1 MAPYNRQSFGARRA
15 LPPSNLPIHLPVSH
29 PARNPGV
36 KPGQYPSSCPVRP
49 SRRSAVLPVGRT
61 TLAVALSAALA
72 SLLLVSPQRVRAD
85 EPGHGTADGHV
96 AYDAAIVRPAGAAA
110 SEADVVA
117 RRAGAVADSGQAES
131 AVPDERRKPLL
142 AASEFAPGD
151 ADAAGHEGEGNET
164 DSEAHP
170 EGHVDLREASSLNL
184 PDNAESDSPLP
195 VFGSADRMHSSAQGD
210 LGPQVTFEGNAELR
224 RRGSSLRAQRIDYW
238 QDIERVEA
246 QGGVQVEQPGTR
258 LSGPSLQLQLDSG
271 KGAFEQP
278 EYDLSSVGGRG
289 KAERMEFIGNRFLQL
304 INGSFTSCKPD
315 NEDWR
320 VEAEQLDLDLE
331 NSQGVARHAR
341 LKVRDYTVARVPYL
355 PFPLGDRRQSGFL
368 SPTPEYSNHTGL
380 GITIPYY
387 FNLAPNYDLTLSPNI
402 TTKRGL
408 RVGSEF
414 RYLSRPAAGRLQLD
428 WVPND
433 SETGRSRYSYD
444 ASGSFTRVLG
454 WNGGWN
460 MQGVSDDN
468 YFVDYSRALIDS
480 AERSLPREAFL
491 TRSFGDWNM
500 LVRALRYQNILEAR
514 QAPPYEKVPQ
524 LQLTN
529 NQVDVHGFDISL
541 LSDMTQFRS
550 PLPGA
555 VEGNRLVVHPSISYP
570 LQGGGWFFTPKVGMH
585 ASHYELNDR
594 ATNRAISRVVPTLSL
609 DTGLIMERDS
619 QWLGEASIQT
629 LEPRLFYVR
638 TPHRDQGDIPVFDSA
653 ASDLSFAQL
662 FSENAYTGH
671 DRISDANHLT
681 AALVSRQIEQA
692 TGVERLRLAAAQRF
706 YFSSQ
711 EVTIPG
717 QPVRVDRR
725 TDLLFAASGD
735 FRGGHSFNAGMQYA
749 VHDKR
754 VPRLNL
760 SYRYRPGNRRLFGA
774 GVRYQSKEYAQ
785 WDTSVAW
792 PINNKWS
799 ILGRVNYSFLQQR
812 ISPTTGLLEDVRP
825 GLVEGLVGLEYD
837 DCCWGARLVLH
848 RFVTTEQK
856 ATNRIYLQFDLRGLG
871 SLGDDPDDILT
882 RNIPGYSRPNNDLTP
897 AVRHFGYE

>member
-1 MAPYNRQSFGARRA
+1 MAWAGGRAVCLPVARRQLA
-15 LPPSNLPIHLPVSH
+15 L
-29 PARNPGV
+29 
-36 KPGQYPSSCPVRP
+36 
-49 SRRSAVLPVGRT
+49 
-61 TLAVALSAALA
+61 ALSAGLA
-72 SLLLVSPQRVRAD
+72 SLLLVSPLRAVAD
-85 EPGHGTADGHV
+85 EYDDSLSGGHS

-117 RRAGAVADSGQAES
+117 RRAGAAVDAEQTGS
-131 AVPDERRKPLL
+131 AAPGERRRPLL
-142 AASEFAPGD
+142 AAGRPAQRDE
-151 ADAAGHEGEGNET
+151 DAAGRGLAGNRSDDEPEGGET
-164 DSEAHP
+164 DAGERP
-170 EGHVDLREASSLNL
+170 EGHVNLREASSLHL
-184 PDNAESDSPLP
+184 PDRVESDSPLP
-195 VFGSADRMHSSAQGD
+195 VFGSADRMHSSTQGD

-224 RRGSSLRAQRIDYW
+224 RMGSSLRAQRIDYW
-238 QDIERVEA
+238 KDIERVEA
-246 QGGVQVEQPGTR
+246 QGDVQVEQPGTR
-258 LSGPSLQLQLDSG
+258 LNGPRLQLQLDSG
-271 KGAFEQP
+271 KGSFEQP

-289 KAERMEFIGNRFLQL
+289 KAEHMEFIGNRFLQL

-341 LKVRDYTVARVPYL
+341 LKVRDYTVARLPYL

-368 SPTPEYSNHTGL
+368 SPSIEYSNRTGP
-380 GITIPYY
+380 GITVPYY

-414 RYLSRPAAGRLQLD
+414 RYLSRPAAGSLQFD

-433 SETGRSRYSYD
+433 SETGRSRYSYEG
-444 ASGSFTRVLG
+444 SGSFSRVLG

-460 MQGVSDDN
+460 LHGVSDDD
-468 YFVDYSRALIDS
+468 YFVDYASALIDS
-480 AERSLPREAFL
+480 SERSLPREAFL

-514 QAPPYEKVPQ
+514 LAPPYEKVPQ

-529 NQVDVHGFDISL
+529 NQVDVNGFDISL

-555 VEGNRLVVHPSISYP
+555 VEGSRLVVHPTISYP
-570 LQGGGWFFTPKVGMH
+570 LQGGGWFFTPKVGVH

-594 ATNRAISRVVPTLSL
+594 VTDRSLSRVVPTLSL

-619 QWLGEASIQT
+619 RWLGEDSIQT

-638 TPHRDQGDIPVFDSA
+638 TPYRDQGAIPVFDSA

-692 TGVERLRLAAAQRF
+692 TGVERLRVAAAQRF

-749 VHDKR
+749 VRDKR

-760 SYRYRPGNRRLFGA
+760 SYRYRPGYRKLFNA

-792 PINNKWS
+792 PINNQWS
-799 ILGRVNYSFLQQR
+799 ILSRVNYSFLQQR
-812 ISPTTGLLEDVRP
+812 ISPITGLLEDVRP
-825 GLVEGLVGLEYD
+825 GLVEGLVGLEYT

-871 SLGDDPDDILT
+871 SLGDDPDGILT
-882 RNIPGYSRPNNDLTP
+882 RNIPGYSRPDNNFTP
-897 AVRHFGYE
+897 TVRHFGYE